1 MYSRLFARSAT
12 SAMFASAA
20 WKRRCG
26 RTPCRVARLSSLA
39 RHAGAAVARLRTRD
53 GGCGEIP
60 SHSGSGHSEQPDEGL
75 LRLEF
80 RRVAVDEWE
89 AMPKEKT
96 RKSVSSNNLETK
108 QICQSNA
115 VRFGDALNSD
125 VRIALFARVQPVETK
140 KSGCCQPGGRIWKV
154 PTNSNSVT
162 V

>member
-1 MYSRLFARSAT
+1 MET
-12 SAMFASAA
+12 AMRPNPPAECLDYPVLLDMPA
-20 WKRRCG
+20 
-26 RTPCRVARLSSLA
+26 P
-39 RHAGAAVARLRTRD
+39 RLRGYARETVVAEKFQAMVDQGIANSRMKD
-53 GGCGEIP
+53 YFDLNSVAWLSTNGKRC
-60 SHSGSGHSEQPDEGL
+60 
-75 LRLEF
+75 
-80 RRVAVDEWE
+80 RRG
-89 AMPKEKT
+89 KT